1 MIWPEA
7 GRSGPQLDRAVIG
20 EIHGGT
26 RPVLD
31 PVAERAA
38 SLVGDLTRRDDESV
52 DLAGALGDMSEGPLP
67 VEVCRRDREMRRGHH
82 VGEVVRR
89 GTGLL
94 GDVDVDSSVGPVT
107 CREEGQALQVVPVE
121 VAEQDRATERLTS
134 QQVGDL
140 ANPGAGVDDQPGR
153 PVGVTDGDRCR
164 VAAIAAEL
172 ETRGG
177 GRTPNPAYVHP
188 HGPASGFGR

>member
-1 MIWPEA
+1 MRRRCRRTDIA
-7 GRSGPQLDRAVIG
+7 SGSIRAPSLLDDVEHHRVSRGPDPPPGITAKRAPPQLNAQ
-20 EIHGGT
+20 
-26 RPVLD
+26 
-31 PVAERAA
+31 
-38 SLVGDLTRRDDESV
+38 S
-52 DLAGALGDMSEGPLP
+52 
-67 VEVCRRDREMRRGHH
+67 
-82 VGEVVRR
+82 
-89 GTGLL
+89 
-94 GDVDVDSSVGPVT
+94 
-107 CREEGQALQVVPVE
+107 REEGQALQVVPVE

-177 GRTPNPAYVHP
+177 GRDRKSTRLNSSHVRISYAV
-188 HGPASGFGR
+188 FCLK

>member
-1 MIWPEA
+1 
-7 GRSGPQLDRAVIG
+7 
-20 EIHGGT
+20 
-26 RPVLD
+26 
-31 PVAERAA
+31 
-38 SLVGDLTRRDDESV
+38 
-52 DLAGALGDMSEGPLP
+52 
-67 VEVCRRDREMRRGHH
+67 
-82 VGEVVRR
+82 VRR

-177 GRTPNPAYVHP
+177 GRTPNPAYAPAWPRLRLRQVTCAP
-188 HGPASGFGR
+188 PAGGCWPARPRPPGRLGRPGPRRSGRAWRRGVLPCAVRLRRSLALR